1 VHERCVLFVGL
12 YTFPTWRQEHC
23 LCITKKKPLKLYR
36 YTAAA
41 CCKSPIKQTHC
52 VGRPNGH
59 DGADSVTTGLYK
71 GQHLLQT
78 SSLHVQ
84 RVWKVRWSVLTQ
96 WQRMQRHRRTQSPAS
111 EAHKMRRV
119 SLHFEGPPGLHHL
132 QSFTLARHCSLL
144 KKETEHSRSHQ
155 PRYTEPCTVW
165 PWRHDLKQC
174 RHFSQV
180 RKCSHAFVPPPVNL
194 LVAKTLHLKHMLLQ
208 TNTYPST
215 IDMRF
220 TAKQVAA
227 NTVSLTAVR
236 FQPKLDSA

>member
-1 VHERCVLFVGL
+1 MHGFDHFKIYTKFLFSPEADIILVLERCVLFVGL

-23 LCITKKKPLKLYR
+23 LCITKKSCR
-36 YTAAA
+36 G
-41 CCKSPIKQTHC
+41 KQPQLVVRVQQNKHT
-52 VGRPNGH
+52 VWADRMVTMAQIQWLLGFKGR
-59 DGADSVTTGLYK
+59 
-71 GQHLLQT
+71 HLLQT

-144 KKETEHSRSHQ
+144 KKQTEHSRSHQ

-194 LVAKTLHLKHMLLQ
+194 TVAKTLHLKHMLLQ
-208 TNTYPST
+208 TNT
-215 IDMRF
+215 
-220 TAKQVAA
+220 
-227 NTVSLTAVR
+227 
-236 FQPKLDSA
+236 